1 MQDADLIRKQ
11 DILAEKLKDMGS
23 VAVAFSGGVDS
34 SLLLKMAH
42 DVLHDN
48 VIAITACS
56 VIHPQQELIDAKRI
70 ARELNVRHILF
81 SAKEMSIPEFV
92 MNRRDRCYHCK
103 RYLFSSFFE
112 IARKHG
118 IVHLVHGA
126 NMDDLDDYRP
136 GMQAAVELG
145 VVAPLID
152 ACFYKTDIRALS
164 KMLNLSTWA
173 KPARPCLST
182 RIPYGTPITVE
193 KLRLIEEAETFIM
206 NLGFNDLRVRYLDH
220 QARIEINRTRLKDI
234 RDPEIYDCIMEKLH
248 SLGFKDVVISV
259 RSK

>member
-1 MQDADLIRKQ
+1 MQDADLIQKQ
-11 DILAEKLKDMGS
+11 DDLARKFWDMGA

-34 SLLLKMAH
+34 SLLLKMAR

-56 VIHPQQELIDAKRI
+56 IIHPEQDLFDAKRI
-70 ARELNVRHILF
+70 AEELNVRHVLF
-81 SAKEMSIPEFV
+81 SAREMSIPEFV

-103 RYLFSSFFE
+103 RYLFGSFFR

-118 IVHLVHGA
+118 IGHLVHGA

-136 GMQAAVELG
+136 GMQAALELG

-152 ACFYKTDIRALS
+152 AGFYKTDIRALS
-164 KMLNLSTWA
+164 RRLNLSVWA

-182 RIPYGTPITVE
+182 RVPYGTPVSVT
-193 KLRLIEEAETFIM
+193 KLKVIEEAETFIM
-206 NLGFNDLRVRYLDH
+206 NLGFSDLRVRHLGM
-220 QARIEINRTRLKDI
+220 QARIEIDRRELEDI
-234 RDPEIYDCIMEKLH
+234 YAPDIHACIMKKLH
-248 SLGFKDVVISV
+248 SLGFKDVVIRI